1 LIAKVVKIGFRIV
14 DLGFKNVENNKERT
28 WIK

>member
-1 LIAKVVKIGFRIV
+1 VKIGFRIV